1 MAHALRRMPVTAKM
15 NIFEREVGSYDNLFA
30 PPRVQH
36 CTIIADAERN
46 DPTAYAVVGLRVF
59 E

>member
-30 PPRVQH
+30 PPRAQH
-36 CTIIADAERN
+36 STIIADAERN
-46 DPTAYAVVGLRVF
+46 DPTVTR
-59 E
+59 